1 MSILTASNLSKFY
14 GADEVFSDISVR
26 IPARARIALVGPNG
40 AGKTTLIN
48 ILAGLDSPTSGSV
61 SLARNSRLSFLP
73 QRPELAGGH
82 SLWQEQL
89 KAFAALQEMEKRLAE
104 LEREL
109 ADDST
114 LERYG
119 QLQAEFEGLGG
130 YDYETRIKRVLSGLG
145 FKSAEYDMPLPQ
157 LSGGQKTRAAL
168 ARLLL
173 EAPDLLILDEPTNHL
188 DIGAI
193 EWLENYLAS
202 FAGAVL
208 AVSHDRYFIDHFAS
222 AVWELEY
229 GRLLTYR
236 GSYSDYIEQRAA
248 RRETLRRE
256 YAAQQ
261 EFIQKE
267 GEFIR
272 RHMGSRRTAQA
283 KGRQKK
289 LATMAKRGAI
299 LAGGPRKRKKIF
311 LEMSDHLRSGDQA
324 IITRDLQIGYDS
336 GAPLLRAPDLLVA
349 RGETVAIIGANGV
362 GKSTLLK
369 TLSGALPALHGEVR
383 LGAKVKVGFFAQAH
397 ETLNADNTLID
408 EIRAVKPLPLSQAR
422 DWLGRFL
429 FSGDDVFRPVSS
441 LSGGERGRVA
451 LAKLALQGASLLLLD
466 EPTNHLDNDSQEVL
480 QAVLA
485 GFSGTILLVSH
496 DRYLIDALATQIW
509 ELSPGQ
515 LQVTDGGYQA
525 YLRERKR
532 RALKPPVTK
541 TNAGGRERKQ
551 PADYSEKIQGLNP
564 FEAARRAAE
573 LETNIEKLELNLRD
587 ISLQLDDAS
596 RAGDAASVRQLGLAY
611 SRAEA
616 ELEAALEEW
625 GKFVG

>member
-14 GADEVFSDISVR
+14 GADVVFSDISVR

-61 SLARNSRLSFLP
+61 SLARNTRLSFLP
-73 QRPELAGGH
+73 QRPELAGRH

-168 ARLLL
+168 TRLLL

-267 GEFIR
+267 QEFIR

-324 IITRDLQIGYDS
+324 IITRDLQIGYGS

-625 GKFVG
+625 GKFVD